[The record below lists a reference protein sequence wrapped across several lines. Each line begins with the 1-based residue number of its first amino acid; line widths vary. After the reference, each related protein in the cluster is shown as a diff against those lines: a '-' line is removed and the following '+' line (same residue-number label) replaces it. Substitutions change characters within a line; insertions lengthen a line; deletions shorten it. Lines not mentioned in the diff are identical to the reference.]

1 MKELRTVT
9 LKLSED
15 RYTLLAQMAA
25 EVDSTPG
32 ALVQGM
38 VELYL
43 NGKVRRVAPPMPRR
57 DILVNSVLAAVAR
70 YQAPVGA
77 FDRYVD
83 KRMESPVFAKAYQE
97 AEEELVEPFKAS
109 SRSLLSESQKA
120 ECRRLKHEEGMSYGE
135 IADHF
140 GVSVP
145 TVRRATGSLKRSR

>member
-25 EVDSTPG
+25 EADTVFEMGATP
-32 ALVQGM
+32 ATMIQGI

-43 NGKVRRVAPPMPRR
+43 NGKVKRVAPPMPRR
-57 DILVNSVLAAVAR
+57 DILVAAVVKAVEQ
-70 YQAPVGA
+70 YQRPV
-77 FDRYVD
+77 
-83 KRMESPVFAKAYQE
+83 
-97 AEEELVEPFKAS
+97 EEIVLPEPLIQPFKAL